1 MKALTFLIRSGALSL
16 GAMLA
21 ASAALAQ
28 PGAASP
34 ENYGDRQSGQF
45 GDPGQGYFG
54 NAAAGDFL
62 RYGFNR
68 DQEGSV
74 PVLPATPMGQSTA
87 SPSAA
92 AAAPQA
98 ASSAGAAAPY
108 VVLQAPIDR
117 KKTAGGSKTP

>member
-1 MKALTFLIRSGALSL
+1 MKALTFLIRGGALSL

-54 NAAAGDFL
+54 NAAAGDFR

-92 AAAPQA
+92 AATQAP
-98 ASSAGAAAPY
+98 SSAGAAAPY
-108 VVLQAPIDR
+108 VVLQAPIDK